1 MPARFP
7 LDTVLKVRENAELRE
22 ERVLSQILAQI
33 SETRRSL
40 DRIDIDLAGT
50 FAARQ
55 SEIEQP
61 LLASHLHSSYARR
74 ALLQQARTDLVLRI
88 SQWIDLRDR
97 QMSIYQA
104 ARRDREMIT
113 DLREQHRTNQQR
125 ELARKEQ
132 SALDEI
138 FLARRGRK

>member
-7 LDTVLKVRENAELRE
+7 LEAVLKVRENAELRE

-33 SETRRSL
+33 NETRRSIE
-40 DRIDIDLAGT
+40 RIDSDLAGT
-50 FAARQ
+50 LAARL
-55 SEIEQP
+55 SEVQHP

-74 ALLQQARTDLVLRI
+74 ALLQQARNDLDQQI
-88 SQWIDLRDR
+88 SQWFHLRDR

-113 DLREQHRTNQQR
+113 DLREQHQRNQERQ
-125 ELARKEQ
+125 LARLEQ
-132 SALDEI
+132 IALDET
-138 FLARRGRK
+138 FLARRGRG

>member
-1 MPARFP
+1 MPAKFP
-7 LDTVLKVRENAELRE
+7 LEAVLKVRENAELRE

-33 SETRRSL
+33 NETRL
-40 DRIDIDLAGT
+40 AMERIDIDLAGT

-55 SEIEQP
+55 SEVQHP

-74 ALLQQARTDLVLRI
+74 ALLEQARKDLDAQI
-88 SQWIDLRDR
+88 SQWLHLRDR

-113 DLREQHRTNQQR
+113 DLRDQHRRNQER

-132 SALDEI
+132 NALDET
-138 FLARRGRK
+138 FLARRSRS